1 MTLILGDC
9 TEELKKIKDQTI
21 DLIYLDPPFFSQKDY
36 KSTSEE
42 VENYSFCDKW
52 SSLDEYLSL
61 IEKVLIESKRILK
74 NTGSIFLHCD
84 KHASH
89 YLRCLLDKTFGP
101 KNFQSEIIWTYKRWS
116 NSKKG
121 LLNNHQNIYFY
132 SKTKNF
138 YFNTIMCNYSPST
151 NVDQIMQLRE
161 RINNGKTAYKLDKSG
176 NQILSNAKNG
186 VPLSDIWD
194 IPYLNPKAKERTG
207 YPTQKPVI
215 LLERILEIA
224 SKEQDLILDPFC
236 GSGTTLLAA
245 KRTNR
250 RYIGIDISK
259 TAIKLSCKRLSEN
272 IVTNS
277 KLLSV
282 GRDSY
287 INKNNKEL
295 SILDSISAVP
305 VQRNK
310 GIDGL
315 INNKN
320 EMPIP
325 VKIQKEYETIDD
337 ALESLIKATKSKN
350 YKKLILIRT
359 NNLIKQ
365 SLFVKQLSDNRV
377 NIVDSPDLLIKSL
390 LN

>member
-1 MTLILGDC
+1 MTLILGDS
-9 TEELKKIKDQTI
+9 TKELKKIKDKTI

-36 KSTSEE
+36 KLTTKEE
-42 VENYSFCDKW
+42 ETYSFSDKW
-52 SSLDEYLSL
+52 NNLDDYLSL
-61 IEKVLIESKRILK
+61 IEKILKESNRILK

-161 RINNGKTAYKLDKSG
+161 RINNGKTVYKLDKLG

-207 YPTQKPVI
+207 YPTQKPVV

-250 RYIGIDISK
+250 RYIGIDISE
-259 TAIKLSCKRLSEN
+259 TAIELSRKRLSEN

-277 KLLSV
+277 KLLNV

-320 EMPIP
+320 EMLIP

-337 ALESLIKATKSKN
+337 ALESLIKATQSKN

-359 NNLIKQ
+359 NKLKKQSLLIKQ
-365 SLFVKQLSDNRV
+365 LNDNRI
-377 NIVDSPDLLIKSL
+377 NIIDSPDLVIKSL